1 MNEYI
6 SRFEHLPNEL
16 IIDLF
21 QYFHADELF
30 QIFHNL
36 NKRFNDL
43 FKSINYLSLIIS
55 KQNQNQIDNFH
66 PFSSYLYALTIDG
79 YIDLNL
85 SIFNKIRR
93 LTLINPTDKLLEQ
106 FDLCRFDNLEHFSVT
121 CVGPTYRIHYLHDMI
136 FSNRF
141 PNLKSYYNLNY
152 EKIRSTEQWSDS
164 PIIRI
169 LKIGFVEFS
178 TFKAILSIC
187 PNLYYLDFGIIIPSK
202 SSSKIEPHSNLK
214 QLILRTKYNTWPVNQ
229 NLSIFEDLFTCIPN
243 LEKLSIHRRDNISI
257 ISKSFIKYDWLSS
270 ILNSYFP
277 LLHRFYC
284 YFHIFQVRNSRI
296 VVGPHLKNILNQIMD
311 NFQNVYKNRYQARL
325 IID

>member
-1 MNEYI
+1 MSEYI
-6 SRFEHLPNEL
+6 FRFEHLPNEL

-21 QYFHADELF
+21 KYFNAEELLHTF
-30 QIFHNL
+30 YNL
-36 NKRFNDL
+36 NHRFNNL
-43 FKSINYLSLIIS
+43 IKSINYLSLTIS
-55 KQNQNQIDNFH
+55 KENYDQIENFCI
-66 PFSSYLYALTIDG
+66 FSSYLYTLIIDG

-85 SIFNKIRR
+85 SVFNKIRR
-93 LTLINPTDKLLEQ
+93 LIINATDKLLAQ
-106 FDLCRFDNLEHFSVT
+106 FDNCTFHNLEHLSTKF
-121 CVGPTYRIHYLHDMI
+121 VGPTYRISYLYKTI
-136 FSNRF
+136 FSNKF
-141 PNLKSYYNLNY
+141 PNLKSYYNLGY
-152 EKIRSTEQWSDS
+152 GTIQRTEGWTQS
-164 PIIRI
+164 PSFRI
-169 LKIGFVEFS
+169 LKIGYVESFI
-178 TFKAILSIC
+178 FKTILSTC
-187 PNLYYLDFGIIIPSK
+187 PNLYYLDFGIIIPSR
-202 SSSKIEPHSNLK
+202 SSSKIESHSNLK